1 MVPGSLAPP
10 TTDERGFMDI
20 KIESRNVVMTSRW
33 KTEIE
38 QRLADLQNG
47 HDDLIHGRMTLI
59 KNRHHKKAMN
69 VAEARLVVT
78 LPGRHTVTASKE
90 DKTFEEAI
98 RAAFAAAEI
107 EIKKW
112 REKRASHDLQK
123 W

>member
-1 MVPGSLAPP
+1 
-10 TTDERGFMDI
+10 MDI

-69 VAEARLVVT
+69 VAEAKLVVT
-78 LPGRHTVTASKE
+78 LPGRHTLTASKE

-98 RAAFAAAEI
+98 RAAFAAMET
-107 EIKKW
+107 ELRKF
-112 REKRASHDLQK
+112 REKRASRDVVK